1 MPVRAA
7 GTNSGKT
14 LQGLD
19 AIHQKQGTPAVRE
32 DAGDIVPTEP
42 TRKVNMGECIV
53 GTEGIAPETEEY
65 EADDFEKDD
74 EAVDS
79 DEPVQAHIEVT
90 LPNNLSMPDSKG
102 GQTEFTE
109 QAP

>member
-14 LQGLD
+14 LHGLD

-42 TRKVNMGECIV
+42 TRKVNKGEGIV